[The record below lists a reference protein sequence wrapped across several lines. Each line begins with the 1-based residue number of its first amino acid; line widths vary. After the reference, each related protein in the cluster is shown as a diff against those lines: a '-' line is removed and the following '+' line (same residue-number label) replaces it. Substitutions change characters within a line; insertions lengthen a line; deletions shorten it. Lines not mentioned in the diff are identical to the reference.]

1 MSDPIA
7 GAAAGP
13 STSGDPMTAPAPAT
27 GPPVLDVVV
36 IGGGAAGCSA
46 AIRLADGGLDV
57 ALVQDAVGPQPATDL
72 LLTSVAVQ
80 ALRET
85 PGLELAAHHA
95 IDAIRLRLAGRPL
108 RTIADVGAY
117 AIRRAA
123 LHDALFFAATSAGVR
138 LRADD
143 AIAIGPAEWGFEIL
157 TAERRSPLRARHLI
171 VASGGGGIGIPA
183 TAEHPDARRTVAV
196 AARCAGLSPQED
208 SGMEMVFLPPE
219 ATALSAAA
227 LSVWAVPGQT
237 DAELTVRVAASNH
250 DGEDHET
257 LLARGLDAL
266 RAEAPALGP
275 LTPLG
280 GIVAGVLDTGYSRQ
294 RVASA
299 DGILVGDAAGL
310 VNPFTG
316 EGLSYA
322 LESGAMAAEA
332 VLAHPDDPAEAQRG
346 YVRRVDFAFAG
357 SLETSRRA
365 VRRDH
370 LAWRYL
376 SDAAESDHPFLA
388 KGRRAILLPEGL
400 KGITDTLVA
409 SLDPELQALAGPFLI
424 ACDEVMVSTIREDWP
439 FLARMAVTG
448 IGTEERLRPALLMF
462 GATLAAGR
470 ELDMRHATLGGGL
483 ELAMM
488 GALAFLGAA
497 PDTREQRGL
506 DWAQVS
512 IVVGGDFLLGQAAR
526 LIAMSGP
533 EVSWSFAQWLAD
545 LATLRAQ
552 RIAGHPGV
560 SADATSAALYEF
572 PARLGAELA
581 RADGPTV
588 ETLREFGSECGR
600 AFLHVDEVLALA
612 GERTRLDTTLD
623 FLAANRLATDGIA
636 PDGVASAAEQAAAA
650 REETAAAERRGSDA
664 IGRLPESPGRGLLEA
679 FLAGVCAPARSG

>member
-1 MSDPIA
+1 M
-7 GAAAGP
+7 
-13 STSGDPMTAPAPAT
+13 SGDPMTSLPPKPGA
-27 GPPVLDVVV
+27 PVLDVAV
-36 IGGGAAGCSA
+36 IGGGPAGCAA
-46 AIRLADGGLDV
+46 AIRLAAGGLDV
-57 ALVQDAVGPQPATDL
+57 ALVQDAVRPPAAIDL
-72 LLTSVAVQ
+72 LLTSVSVQ

-85 PGLELAAHHA
+85 PGLELAAQHT
-95 IDAIRLRLAGRPL
+95 IESIRLRLPGRPL
-108 RTIADVGAY
+108 RTIDEVGAY
-117 AIRRAA
+117 SIRRGV
-123 LHDALFFAATSAGVR
+123 LHDALFFAAMSAGVR
-138 LRADD
+138 LRADN
-143 AIAIGPAEWGFEIL
+143 AIAIGHAEWGFEIM
-157 TAERRSPLRARHLI
+157 TAERSSPLRARHLI
-171 VASGGGGIGIPA
+171 VASGGAGLGTPPV
-183 TAEHPDARRTVAV
+183 AENPDARQSLAV
-196 AARCAGLSPQED
+196 AARCAGDSPQED
-208 SGMEMVFLPPE
+208 TGMEMVFVPPD
-219 ATALSAAA
+219 ATALRSTA

-237 DAELTVRVAASNH
+237 DAEFTVRVAASNH
-250 DGEDHET
+250 DGEDPAE

-280 GIVAGVLDTGYSRQ
+280 PIVSGVLDTGYSRQ
-294 RVASA
+294 RVAGA

-332 VLAHPDDPAEAQRG
+332 ILTHPDDPPEAQRG

-357 SLETSRRA
+357 NVETSRRA

-376 SDAAESDHPFLA
+376 SDAAESEHPFLS

-409 SLDPELQALAGPFLI
+409 SLDPELQARAGPFLI

-448 IGTEERLRPALLMF
+448 IGNDERLRPALLMF
-462 GATLAAGR
+462 AATLAAGR
-470 ELDMRHATLGGGL
+470 ELDVRHATLGGGL

-497 PDTREQRGL
+497 PDAREQRGL

-545 LATLRAQ
+545 LAALRAQ
-552 RIAGHPGV
+552 RIAGDPDV
-560 SADATSAALYEF
+560 SAEATSAALYEF

-581 RADGPTV
+581 RADDPTV
-588 ETLREFGSECGR
+588 EALRDFGSECGR
-600 AFLHVDEVLALA
+600 AFLHVDEVLALT
-612 GERTRLDTTLD
+612 GGRTRLDTTLD
-623 FLAANRLATDGIA
+623 FMAANRLATDGLGS
-636 PDGVASAAEQAAAA
+636 DASERVAEQVTAA
-650 REETAAAERRGSDA
+650 RAATAAAQQRG
-664 IGRLPESPGRGLLEA
+664 RTVVEQLPATPGRELLEA
-679 FLAGVCAPARSG
+679 FMTGVCGPAQV

>member
-1 MSDPIA
+1 MS
-7 GAAAGP
+7 AA
-13 STSGDPMTAPAPAT
+13 TE
-27 GPPVLDVVV
+27 GPPAGGPPLLDVVV

-46 AIRLADGGLDV
+46 AVRLAAGGLDV
-57 ALVQDAVGPQPATDL
+57 ALVQDAAGTAPAIDL
-72 LLTSVAVQ
+72 LLTSVAVK

-85 PGLELAAHHA
+85 PALELAVHHE
-95 IDAIRLRLAGRPL
+95 IDAIRLRLPGRPL
-108 RTIADVGAY
+108 RTIADVGGF
-117 AIRRAA
+117 AIRRAV

-138 LRADD
+138 LRAD
-143 AIAIGPAEWGFEIL
+143 AAVTIGRAGWGYEIETAE
-157 TAERRSPLRARHLI
+157 ERRSPLRARHLI
-171 VASGGGGIGIPA
+171 VASGGGGIGAPA
-183 TAEHPDARRTVAV
+183 AAGADARQTVAV
-196 AARCAGLSPQED
+196 AARCAGDSPQED
-208 SGMEMVFLPPE
+208 TGMEMVFVPPD
-219 ATALSAAA
+219 ATALRTTA

-237 DAELTVRVAASNH
+237 DAEFTVRVAASNH
-250 DGEDHET
+250 AGEDHAS

-266 RAEAPALGP
+266 RAEAPALGS
-275 LTPLG
+275 LTPLDA
-280 GIVAGVLDTGYSRQ
+280 IASGVLDTGYTRQ
-294 RVASA
+294 RVAGA

-357 SLETSRRA
+357 NVEASRRA

-376 SDAAESDHPFLA
+376 SDAAESEHPFLA

-400 KGITDTLVA
+400 EGITDTLVA
-409 SLDPELQALAGPFLI
+409 TLDPDLQALAGPFLV

-448 IGTEERLRPALLMF
+448 VGTEERLRPALLMF

-470 ELDMRHATLGGGL
+470 ELDVRHATLGGGL

-497 PDTREQRGL
+497 PDVREQRGL

-545 LATLRAQ
+545 LTTLRAQ
-552 RIAGHPGV
+552 RIAGHPDV

-581 RADGPTV
+581 RADAPTV
-588 ETLREFGSECGR
+588 EALRDLGSECGR
-600 AFLHVDEVLALA
+600 AFLHVDEVLALT
-612 GERTRLDTTLD
+612 GRRTRLDTTLD
-623 FLAANRLATDGIA
+623 FMAANRLATDGLGS
-636 PDGVASAAEQAAAA
+636 DGAARTAEQVTAA
-650 REETAAAERRGSDA
+650 RVAAAEARERGRSA
-664 IGRLPESPGRGLLEA
+664 VAQLPESPGRELLEA
-679 FLAGVCAPARSG
+679 FLAGVCQPADA